1 MYKMQGSG
9 LQNGDELDRVQY
21 AAEMIEVKYKPK
33 SEFNEYKIRIII
45 L

>member
-21 AAEMIEVKYKPK
+21 AQNAIRSNIAATTGNQQVVAE
-33 SEFNEYKIRIII
+33 
-45 L
+45 